1 MKRQAKEHDGFRVFA
16 VAQAQRLHR
25 IDMRMRLGILHD
37 SAAQERMHEREQRAA
52 EEKKKKAET
61 PIVRTEAEQKKYD
74 EEQERLEREG
84 VKKEETSKVQRIK
97 IRPLSETRAIELGA
111 NFFSE
116 AFIFGVAAG
125 LLIWDAWRSRKK
137 ESARRDDVAERLEKL
152 EAEVEMLRNEV
163 DPDLETLKD
172 LSRRI
177 KAAKE
182 AKASSWW
189 NPLSR
194 RGSVED
200 AAIIEETKDLGETPP
215 LDKPST
221 PIKKQAEPKEVAV
234 VTNSPASE
242 ETKTKSP
249 ATPSNV
255 TKPSASQTQPPQS
268 HPSQGLPSQGR
279 PSQTAS
285 PKKENE

>member
-1 MKRQAKEHDGFRVFA
+1 MKRQAKEHDGFRHFA

-52 EEKKKKAET
+52 EEKKKKAEI
-61 PIVRTEAEQKKYD
+61 PIVRTEAEQKKYE

-84 VKKEETSKVQRIK
+84 PKKEESTKVQRVK

-172 LSRRI
+172 LGRRI
-177 KAAKE
+177 HAAKQG
-182 AKASSWW
+182 KASSWW

-200 AAIIEETKDLGETPP
+200 AAIIEETKDLGETAPI
-215 LDKPST
+215 DKPTTPVKKQAEPT
-221 PIKKQAEPKEVAV
+221 PIMKQAEPKEVAV
-234 VTNSPASE
+234 VTNPPTPDS
-242 ETKTKSP
+242 TKIKP
-249 ATPSNV
+249 PDNV
-255 TKPSASQTQPPQS
+255 TKPSASQAEPA
-268 HPSQGLPSQGR
+268 
-279 PSQTAS
+279 QTDS
-285 PKKENE
+285 PKKEKQ